1 MSIGFVLGERGQM
14 NNAKAIRFRK
24 VLDLGDLARPVWPE
38 GVRPEPFTPTRH
50 AFKACSLL
58 NDAYRTGGGAVR
70 PYDDWWPQLR
80 DDSEYDPALCFVVM
94 DSNGDEIAGFAQCW
108 TSAFVKDIAVAERW
122 RRTGLGTAIMQAV
135 FCSFAERKA
144 PYVDLKVE
152 STNPHGAVQLYQS
165 LGMELLGD

>member
-1 MSIGFVLGERGQM
+1 M
-14 NNAKAIRFRK
+14 NNAQAIRFRK
-24 VLDLGDLARPVWPE
+24 VLDMGDLTRPVWPG
-38 GVRPEPFTPTRH
+38 GVRPEPFIPNRH

-58 NDAYRTGGGAVR
+58 NDAYRTGGGTVQ
-70 PYDDWWPQLR
+70 PYEDWWPQLR

-94 DSNGDEIAGFAQCW
+94 DANDDEIAGFAQCW

-135 FCSFAERKA
+135 FCAFAERKA

-165 LGMELLGD
+165 LGMERIED